1 MAIRLNEKSH
11 VLVEL
16 PMLLFLRM
24 ADGDGKMTAREMER
38 FDALLA
44 KRDWCRSKVLKQSL
58 ANTEAGK
65 AELWREYVAGDFRVT
80 IDRAAADLDTVFN
93 SASPDEREDLERDLE
108 YFCGELLR
116 AARAGAGFLGVDAA
130 AAREN
135 AALAELIRRPS
146 TRAAMQAA
154 ARSEP
159 PVAAS
164 APAANSPLR
173 LFDEFNDDVFWR
185 RGKLQLRCAHI
196 VEETKD
202 VKTFHFVA
210 EPPKWFVYR
219 PGQFLT
225 LELPFDGKTVRRSYT
240 ISSSPSR
247 PHMLAFTVKR
257 VESGMVSNWLHDQ
270 LRAGDSVFADGPN
283 GKFGFTGEE
292 AGPFLFISGGSGIT
306 PVMAMSRWL
315 HDTAPGAD
323 IRFLH
328 FARTPKDL
336 VFERELRVMETRMPG
351 FRCAFVCTRVEA
363 GEGWTGPTGHASLD
377 LLRSLIPDFASRQIY
392 LCGPV
397 PFMST
402 TRQILEDAGFDMSR
416 FAQESFGGAPRPAKS
431 EDAGASVP
439 AKVTFSAS
447 KIVVN
452 CSTADYLLDV
462 ALNNTIDV
470 SFSCRAG
477 QCGSCKATLLEGS
490 VEQDAVDALSA
501 KDVKSGIILLCQARP
516 KGDVV
521 LDH

>member
-16 PMLLFLRM
+16 PMLLFLRI

-44 KRDWCRSKVLKQSL
+44 KREWCRSKVLKQSL

-80 IDRAAADLDTVFN
+80 IDRAAADLDTVFG
-93 SASPDEREDLERDLE
+93 SAPPEEREGLERDLE
-108 YFCGELLR
+108 YFCGELLK
-116 AARAGAGFLGVDAA
+116 AARAGPGFLGVDAA
-130 AAREN
+130 AAREKV
-135 AALAELIRRPS
+135 ALAELIHRPS
-146 TRAAMQAA
+146 TRAAMQAT
-154 ARSEP
+154 ARSESG
-159 PVAAS
+159 VAAAAAS
-164 APAANSPLR
+164 ASSPLR
-173 LFDEFNDDVFWR
+173 LFDDFNADMIWR
-185 RGKLQLRCAHI
+185 RGKLRLRCVHI
-196 VEETKD
+196 VEETPD

-225 LELPFDGKTVRRSYT
+225 LELRLDGKTLRRSYT

-247 PHMLAFTVKR
+247 PHMLSFTVKR
-257 VESGMVSNWLHDQ
+257 VERGLVSNWLHDE
-270 LRAGDSVFADGPN
+270 LRVGDSVFADGPN

-292 AGPFLFISGGSGIT
+292 AGPYLFISGGSGIT

-315 HDTAPGAD
+315 HDTAPDAD

-336 VFERELRVMETRMPG
+336 VFEHELRVMETRMPG
-351 FRCAFVCTRVEA
+351 FRCAFVCTRAVA
-363 GEGWTGPTGHASLD
+363 GQGWTGSTGHVSLD
-377 LLRSLIPDFASRQIY
+377 LLRSLIPDFESRRIY

-402 TRQILEDAGFDMSR
+402 TREILEDAGFDMSR
-416 FAQESFGGAPRPAKS
+416 FSQESFGGAPRPAKPM
-431 EDAGASVP
+431 DAGASAP

-452 CSTADYLLDV
+452 CRTTDYLLDV
-462 ALNNTIDV
+462 ALDNAIDV

-477 QCGSCKATLLEGS
+477 QCGTCKATLLEGL
-490 VEQDAVDALSA
+490 VEQDNTDALSG
-501 KDVKSGIILLCQARP
+501 KDVKSGVILLCQSRP

>member
-185 RGKLQLRCAHI
+185 RGKLQL
-196 VEETKD
+196 
-202 VKTFHFVA
+202 
-210 EPPKWFVYR
+210 
-219 PGQFLT
+219 
-225 LELPFDGKTVRRSYT
+225 
-240 ISSSPSR
+240 
-247 PHMLAFTVKR
+247 
-257 VESGMVSNWLHDQ
+257 
-270 LRAGDSVFADGPN
+270 
-283 GKFGFTGEE
+283 
-292 AGPFLFISGGSGIT
+292 
-306 PVMAMSRWL
+306 
-315 HDTAPGAD
+315 
-323 IRFLH
+323 
-328 FARTPKDL
+328 
-336 VFERELRVMETRMPG
+336 
-351 FRCAFVCTRVEA
+351 
-363 GEGWTGPTGHASLD
+363 
-377 LLRSLIPDFASRQIY
+377 
-392 LCGPV
+392 
-397 PFMST
+397 
-402 TRQILEDAGFDMSR
+402 
-416 FAQESFGGAPRPAKS
+416 
-431 EDAGASVP
+431 
-439 AKVTFSAS
+439 
-447 KIVVN
+447 
-452 CSTADYLLDV
+452 
-462 ALNNTIDV
+462 
-470 SFSCRAG
+470 
-477 QCGSCKATLLEGS
+477 
-490 VEQDAVDALSA
+490 
-501 KDVKSGIILLCQARP
+501 
-516 KGDVV
+516 
-521 LDH
+521 

>member
-16 PMLLFLRM
+16 PMLLFLRI

-38 FDALLA
+38 FDGLLA
-44 KRDWCRSKVLKQSL
+44 KRDWCRSKVFKQSL

-80 IDRAAADLDTVFN
+80 IDRAAADLDTVFT
-93 SASPDEREDLERDLE
+93 SAPPDERHNLEHDLE
-108 YFCGELLR
+108 YFCGELVK
-116 AARAGAGFLGVDAA
+116 AARAGTGFLSVDGA
-130 AAREN
+130 AAREK
-135 AALAELIRRPS
+135 AALAELIHRPS
-146 TRAAMQAA
+146 TRAAMQVTAPSQSGVA
-154 ARSEP
+154 ARAP
-159 PVAAS
+159 GAS
-164 APAANSPLR
+164 SPLR
-173 LFDEFNDDVFWR
+173 LFDDFNADLFWR
-185 RGKLQLRCAHI
+185 RGKLRLRCAHI
-196 VEETKD
+196 VEETTD
-202 VKTFHFVA
+202 VKTFHFAA

-225 LELPFDGKTVRRSYT
+225 LELPFDGKIVRRSYT

-247 PHMLAFTVKR
+247 PHMLTLTVKQ
-257 VESGMVSNWLHDQ
+257 VEGGLVSNWLHDE
-270 LRAGDSVFADGPN
+270 LRVGDSVFADGPN

-292 AGPFLFISGGSGIT
+292 AGPYLFISGGSGIT

-315 HDTAPGAD
+315 HDTAPDAD

-336 VFERELRVMETRMPG
+336 VFERELRVMESRMPG
-351 FRCAFVCTRVEA
+351 FRCEFVCTRAET
-363 GEGWTGPTGHASLD
+363 GGGWTGPTGHASLE
-377 LLRSLIPDFASRQIY
+377 LLRRLVPDFESRQIY

-397 PFMST
+397 PFMAT

-416 FAQESFGGAPRPAKS
+416 FAQESFGGAPRPAKP
-431 EDAGASVP
+431 EGAVASAP

-447 KIVVN
+447 NIVAN

-462 ALNNTIDV
+462 ALNNAIDV

-490 VEQDAVDALSA
+490 VEQDSADALSD
-501 KDVKSGIILLCQARP
+501 KDVGSGIILLCQSRP